1 MKPAGRRLLQL
12 CLLLSGA
19 AALILEIAWSRNL
32 SLILGNSHQAVATVV
47 ASMMTGLCLGS
58 VAASR
63 ALPRL
68 RHLPRAYGTVEM
80 AVGAYA
86 ALTPLLFKLVPV
98 LLAPLYSLP
107 GPFFLGAR
115 FLLVFLLLL
124 PASAGM
130 GSTLPLATAA
140 LSRQGGKES
149 PGEEADSIGG
159 RLYGLNT
166 LGAFLGTLAGGF
178 LLLPAVG
185 LFKSTLAGAGLGLG
199 VGTLVWL
206 LSDSLLD
213 QPAPGGIASRKPSVP
228 ADRRFAWVLP
238 LYAASGF
245 VAMVYEITWTRVLA
259 PIAGT
264 SVYSFTLILAAI
276 LAGIGLGSLLL
287 SSGRTT
293 AGSDPARGFAV
304 GQILLAAAS
313 FASLW
318 GLKALPDLMLFAA
331 SRNASRPG
339 GFFFWQF
346 LLFGFIVLTP
356 GMILGA
362 LFPFAARL
370 MARVEP
376 SAGAGVG
383 RVYAWNTAGSILG
396 SLAAGFVLVEMLG
409 SETTL
414 AFASGASAALGLLT
428 LAGCSGRKFRLA
440 TGSAGALLLVVVPLA
455 IPRWDLYRMTSGVT
469 QILRT
474 LRQKSPSIPLAD
486 LIAGSKAPDAR
497 VVFHREGKT
506 STVTVIREWSLTWL
520 RVDGKTDASSTGEDM
535 LTQVLLGQ
543 LPFFFAAQPSDAC
556 VIGFGSGVTSH
567 AVLTHPI
574 RRLDNVEIER
584 QVVEASRFFREVNFD
599 PLADPR
605 SRLIVDDART
615 ALAYRPAT
623 YDVIVSEPSNPWMA
637 GVNNLFTREFYQLV
651 RRRLKPGGVFCQ
663 WVQSYELSSA
673 SLRSILDTLASV
685 FPQTHLF
692 SSHLGGDMV
701 LLASDRPLALVPGAA
716 ELFPDRPRVAED
728 FARIGVSQ
736 ISDLAILYTA
746 PIPAPL
752 PGAALNTDDA
762 SPIQYRAP
770 LELLRG
776 VEPDKALVQTS
787 SADLE
792 RLFFP
797 NLDERAALFELG
809 KAASRRGALATLE
822 VIASLLDQAG
832 EAGRAGE
839 MQALAVALRRKLDAA
854 NQINNLLLLADE
866 RGEAKDAVAA
876 LAALQQAETLGIS
889 GAEQHSRAGF
899 AFLNLGRYAEA
910 ERHFDQAVATPVSR
924 FYYQSL
930 AARGATRFRLGRRAE
945 GTADILAAKTLDPGE
960 ALAYLLFGL
969 ALFDAGE
976 RDAAFRELRQGAS
989 IAPQDERVRSTLE
1002 YLSSLPPPPG
1012 PKGPGPSP
1020 K

>member
-86 ALTPLLFKLVPV
+86 ALTPLLFKLVPFI
-98 LLAPLYSLP
+98 LSPLYSLP
-107 GPFFLGAR
+107 GPIFLGAR

-140 LSRQGGKES
+140 LSRRGAKES
-149 PGEEADSIGG
+149 PGEDADSIGG

-166 LGAFLGTLAGGF
+166 LGAFLGALAGGF
-178 LLLPAVG
+178 LLLPAAG
-185 LFKSTLAGAGLGLG
+185 LLKSTLVGAGLGLG

-213 QPAPGGIASRKPSVP
+213 QPAPPGAAKRPPGAP
-228 ADRRFAWVLP
+228 AVRRFAWVLP

-245 VAMVYEITWTRVLA
+245 VAMVYEITWTRVLG

-276 LAGIGLGSLLL
+276 LAGIGLGSLVL
-287 SSGRTT
+287 SSGR
-293 AGSDPARGFAV
+293 AASGSDPARGFAV
-304 GQILLAAAS
+304 GQILLAGAS
-313 FASLW
+313 FGSLW
-318 GLKALPDLMLFAA
+318 GLKVLPDLMLYAA

-339 GFFFWQF
+339 SFLMWQF
-346 LLFGFIVLTP
+346 LLFGFIVLAP
-356 GMILGA
+356 GVILGA

-396 SLAAGFVLVEMLG
+396 SLAAGFFLVEAFG
-409 SETTL
+409 GETTL
-414 AFASGASAALGLLT
+414 ALASVASAGLGLGAVA
-428 LAGCSGRKFRLA
+428 LAGGKRFRLA
-440 TGSAGALLLVVVPLA
+440 TASAGGLLALCIPFA

-469 QILRT
+469 QVLRG
-474 LRQKSPSIPLAD
+474 LRQLGPRPLAE
-486 LIAGSKAPDAR
+486 LIAASRAPDAR

-506 STVTVIREWSLTWL
+506 STVTIIREWGLTWL
-520 RVDGKTDASSTGEDM
+520 RVDGKTDASNTEADM
-535 LTQVLLGQ
+535 MTQVLLGQ
-543 LPFFFAAQPSDAC
+543 LPFFFVRNPTDVC
-556 VIGFGSGVTSH
+556 VVGFGSGVTSH
-567 AVLTHPI
+567 AALTHPI
-574 RRLDNVEIER
+574 SRLDTIEIER
-584 QVVEASRFFREVNFD
+584 QVIEGSRFFESANLR
-599 PLADPR
+599 PLDDPR

-615 ALAYRPAT
+615 VLTYRPQR
-623 YDVIVSEPSNPWMA
+623 YDIIISEPSNPWMA
-637 GVNNLFTREFYQLV
+637 GVNNLFTLEFYSLV

-663 WVQSYELSSA
+663 WVQSYEMSDE
-673 SLRSILDTLASV
+673 SLRTIANTLASE
-685 FPQTHLF
+685 FPVAHLF
-692 SSHLGGDMV
+692 ASAMGADLV
-701 LLASDRPLALVPGAA
+701 LLASERPLALVPGAA

-728 FARIGVSQ
+728 LARIRVKSLP
-736 ISDLAILYTA
+736 DLALLYTA
-746 PIPAPL
+746 PIPPPAA
-752 PGAALNTDDA
+752 GAELNTDDA

-776 VEPDKALVQTS
+776 VQPSKPLLNTS
-787 SADLE
+787 GADLE

-797 NLDERAALFELG
+797 GLDEKAALFELG
-809 KAASRRGALATLE
+809 KAADRRGALPMLE
-822 VIASLLDQAG
+822 TMAGMLERLGAAEQAG
-832 EAGRAGE
+832 ELHGRA
-839 MQALAVALRRKLDAA
+839 AALRQKIDSAVQVDHFL
-854 NQINNLLLLADE
+854 NLAE
-866 RGEAKDAVAA
+866 EKGKAKDVDGS
-876 LAALQQAETLGIS
+876 LAAVQQAEEAGIF
-889 GAEQHSRAGF
+889 GTEQHSRTGF
-899 AFLNLGRYAEA
+899 ILMNVGRYAEA
-910 ERHFDQAVATPVSR
+910 ERHFDQAVSNPVSQ
-924 FYYQSL
+924 FYYQAL
-930 AARGATRFRLGRRAE
+930 AARGAVRFRLGRRAE
-945 GTADILAAKTLDPGE
+945 GAADILAAKTLDPGE
-960 ALAYLLFGL
+960 SLAYLLFGL

-1012 PKGPGPSP
+1012 PNGPGPSP

>member
-12 CLLLSGA
+12 CLLVSGA

-98 LLAPLYSLP
+98 LLSPLYALP
-107 GPFFLGAR
+107 GPVFLGVR

-140 LSRQGGKES
+140 LSRRGAQES
-149 PGEEADSIGG
+149 PAKDSESIGG

-185 LFKSTLAGAGLGLG
+185 LFKSTLVGAGLGLG
-199 VGTLVWL
+199 VGALVWL
-206 LSDSLLD
+206 FSDSILE
-213 QPAPGGIASRKPSVP
+213 QPATHAAASRKPDAP
-228 ADRRFAWVLP
+228 ADRRFAWILP

-276 LAGIGLGSLLL
+276 LAGIGLGSLIL

-293 AGSDPARGFAV
+293 AGSDPAQGFAV
-304 GQILLAAAS
+304 GQILLAGAS
-313 FASLW
+313 FGAIW
-318 GLKALPDLMLFAA
+318 GLKVLPDLMLYVA
-331 SRNASRPG
+331 SRNASSPG

-346 LLFGFIVLTP
+346 LLFGFIVLLP

-370 MARVEP
+370 MARVAP

-396 SLAAGFVLVEMLG
+396 SLAAGFVLVETLG

-414 AFASGASAALGLLT
+414 ALASVTSAALGLLT
-428 LAGCSGRKFRLA
+428 LALCGGRSFRLA
-440 TGSAGALLLVVVPLA
+440 TGSVGALLLVVVPFA
-455 IPRWDLYRMTSGVT
+455 VPRWDVYRMTSGVT
-469 QILRT
+469 QIVRT
-474 LRQKSPSIPLAD
+474 LRQKSQSTPLSD

-497 VVFHREGKT
+497 VIFHREGKT
-506 STVTVIREWSLTWL
+506 STVTVVREWSLTWL
-520 RVDGKTDASSTGEDM
+520 RVDGKTDASSTDEDM

-543 LPFFFAAQPSDAC
+543 LPFFFAPHPSEAC

-567 AVLTHPI
+567 AMLTHPI
-574 RRLDNVEIER
+574 RRLDNIEIER
-584 QVVEASRFFREVNFD
+584 QVLEASRFFRDVNFD
-599 PLADPR
+599 PLADSR

-615 ALAYRPAT
+615 VLAYRPVS

-637 GVNNLFTREFYQLV
+637 GVNNLFTREFYELV

-663 WVQSYELSSA
+663 WVQSYELSSE
-673 SLRSILDTLASV
+673 SLRSIFDTLASV

-692 SSHLGGDMV
+692 SSPFGGDRV
-701 LLASDRPLALVPGAA
+701 LLASDRPLALAPGAA
-716 ELFPDRPRVAED
+716 EFFPDRPRTAED
-728 FARIGVSQ
+728 LSRINVRQ
-736 ISDLAILYTA
+736 LSDLAILYTA
-746 PIPAPL
+746 PIPAP
-752 PGAALNTDDA
+752 PAGIRLNTDDT

-770 LELLRG
+770 LELLSG
-776 VEPDKALVQTS
+776 VDPDKLLIKTS
-787 SADLE
+787 TADLE

-797 NLDERAALFELG
+797 QLDEKTALFELG
-809 KAASRRGALATLE
+809 KAAGRREALATLE
-822 VIASLLDQAG
+822 VIASLLEELG
-832 EAGRAGE
+832 EAGKASE
-839 MQALAVALRRKLDAA
+839 LQALAAGLRQKLVDDG
-854 NQINNLLLLADE
+854 QINNLLLLADD
-866 RGEAKDAVAA
+866 RGRAKDVEAAVT
-876 LAALQQAETLGIS
+876 ALQQAEQMGIS

-899 AFLNLGRYAEA
+899 VFLNLGRYVEA
-910 ERHFDQAVATPVSR
+910 ERHFDQAVSNPVAR
-924 FYYQSL
+924 FYYQAL
-930 AARGATRFRLGRRAE
+930 AARGAARFRLGRRAE
-945 GTADILAAKTLDPGE
+945 GTSDILAAKTLDPG
-960 ALAYLLFGL
+960 ASLAYLLFGL

-976 RDAAFRELRQGAS
+976 REAAFRELRKGAS
-989 IAPQDERVRSTLE
+989 IAPQDERVRTTLE
-1002 YLSSLPPPPG
+1002 YLSSLPPPSAG
-1012 PKGPGPSP
+1012 PNGPSP